1 MVIAQIAVTHDEL
14 AAHWAVFLATKPQ
27 KAWVSKFICNLFD
40 FCEDLS
46 GFRWGFPEN
55 SEHLHSLDVHV
66 DAALAELVKAAT
78 GGLGFEVNARANLA

>member
-40 FCEDLS
+40 FVRICQALDRAFWRILS
-46 GFRWGFPEN
+46 TYILLMYM
-55 SEHLHSLDVHV
+55 SMQLLQ
-66 DAALAELVKAAT
+66 
-78 GGLGFEVNARANLA
+78 NL